1 MPLGGGAFRNPWN
14 IIAESMVRAVEM
26 LGEDMAQLEVI
37 ALTWEKTKEDE
48 RLRRELRLL
57 ARRLK
62 PRA

>member
-1 MPLGGGAFRNPWN
+1 MPLGGGAFRNPWH

-26 LGEDMAQLEVI
+26 VGEDMAQLEVI
-37 ALTWEKTKEDE
+37 VLTWEKSKEDE

-62 PRA
+62 ACI

>member
-14 IIAESMVRAVEM
+14 IIAESMVRALEM